1 MAKAKQEIY
10 CELLVL
16 RCRRGRE
23 GAFEE
28 LVSLW
33 EQRLFYYVRR
43 VVKSEED
50 AWDVLQQTWLSVFK
64 GIGSLRDPGRLGVW
78 LYRIA
83 RNRAISHLRARYA
96 RQLPTNE
103 DSSVAEVEGDDN
115 AGAFDVAEQV
125 HRGLSRLAPA
135 HREVLTLFFLEEFA
149 AAEIAEVLVV
159 PLGTVKSRLHHAK
172 RALRDVLEREEA
184 DHGPD

>member
-1 MAKAKQEIY
+1 MKGAPLARAKQEIY

-16 RCRRGRE
+16 RCRRRQE

-28 LVSLW
+28 LVRLW

-43 VVKSEED
+43 LVQAEED
-50 AWDVLQQTWLSVFK
+50 AWDVLQQTWLSAFK
-64 GIGSLRDPGRLGVW
+64 GIGSLRDPGRLPVW

-96 RQLPTNE
+96 RQLPIDE
-103 DSSVAEVEGDDN
+103 ESGVAEIEGNDN
-115 AGAFDVAEQV
+115 AGAFDDAEQV
-125 HRGLSRLAPA
+125 HHGLSRLAPGQ
-135 HREVLTLFFLEEFA
+135 REVLTLFFLEDLTT
-149 AAEIAEVLVV
+149 AEIAEVLAV

-172 RALRDVLEREEA
+172 RALRDVLER
-184 DHGPD
+184 